1 MRILSERE
9 HSVWLQ
15 KISETTFIGD
25 IKDLKERHPEMVCI
39 PPKFWRGRIRKH
51 PWRYGTYTR
60 VLNALLDDAFP
71 LKSGPLRRVI
81 TK

>member
-15 KISETTFIGD
+15 KLSETTFVGD
-25 IKDLKERHPEMVCI
+25 IKNLDQTLPRI
-39 PPKFWRGRIRKH
+39 PSKFWRGRIREH
-51 PWRYGTYTR
+51 PWHYGTYTR
-60 VLNALLDDAFP
+60 VLNALVDDAFP